1 MNLYLFKKYW
11 SKHKGR
17 LFSLILAIVLLTG
30 TAVFSVLNERT
41 ELRRQLHDMYNT
53 YGNYG
58 VVIHNVTDEQYEQIR
73 ELPYTENLCKISA
86 VGTIDIAGKNYTI
99 GSFEDE
105 KAEIYYHT
113 PLIKGQLPKQ
123 SGQIAMPE
131 FILNQLYPNADIGD
145 TISVDFTDL
154 NGNVS
159 DVSYELSGII
169 GNTMNRFDMEYSGNS
184 DGLTITSK
192 ETAYPTP
199 SIYIYSGDTNGLTK
213 YSNYLFVCDEE
224 SYFSERYDDTYRK
237 TLDSL
242 YEITDK
248 ISSGKQYFILL
259 NVASEDMQPDGFLKA
274 QTSDNIMIIHILTFL
289 MMIISAIALISG
301 VIAIMPKR
309 IDSLRLLRSVG
320 MSKRKLLSIFIT
332 EFLIFWIIGNILG
345 IGLGCGV
352 HELIIFLQQKV
363 GISVYRGYIVEYV
376 VAQKTISPFI
386 MPLVLSL
393 VISAISI
400 IVPVKNIIQMK
411 FYKKQ
416 GKKKSRS
423 KVNSLNRAFSKMTG
437 TRFLSVLSCVS
448 MIIAICATTFGYCYY
463 TESGKGTTY
472 FSIGEENTED
482 AYFKVN
488 GINIKENDIDC
499 TVTANIPNG
508 NEIAV
513 YDKEYG
519 ITDSELK
526 NLGSSAD
533 LLSWGLYP
541 AFTVVYGEN
550 MEAPQKLLTSTVPF
564 NDTWEYYDEFKE
576 NTIYDV
582 GLVFIND
589 AMMKM
594 LCDAQPDDVIL
605 ISQNGTF
612 AYEIGDIVPMI
623 SCLCDDNKHVQLDT
637 MKHFDVEITKQLN
650 LMESG
655 VEENDILKNCGMFN
669 FTSSYTIAMT
679 AETAEKLGF
688 YYPAYSSV
696 MMKFN
701 SDMSD
706 EEMKNYVSSSVD
718 KPVRTN
724 TIHELEHKA
733 KLNKLASN
741 VNSIVLFVLLF
752 ILCLV
757 TVWNL
762 LQMNAQ
768 NNINKF
774 STMHSIGLPMKK
786 IKKMFVVNMMKSA
799 LIAVISGTAVS
810 LAGKA
815 LLTSKFNEYMK
826 LLVKQQKMGGN
837 DGYPDVI
844 IGYSTAYMEKAD
856 ELYGITEKLEHLK
869 STFMLERE
877 MWLPKL
883 LVPLC
888 IIGAVIILSTL
899 ICSLMSAK
907 KIKDE
912 RSLNDD

>member
-41 ELRRQLHDMYNT
+41 ELRRQLHNMYDIC
-53 YGNYG
+53 GNYSA
-58 VVIHNVTDEQYEQIR
+58 VIHNVTDEQYEQIR
-73 ELPYTENLCKISA
+73 ELPYTENLCRISA

-105 KAEIYYHT
+105 EAEIYYHT
-113 PLIKGQLPKQ
+113 PLAEGQLPKE

-145 TISVDFTDL
+145 TISVDLTDL
-154 NGNVS
+154 NGDVS
-159 DVSYELSGII
+159 SVSYELSGII
-169 GNTMNRFDMEYSGNS
+169 DNTMNRFDMEYSGSS
-184 DGLTITSK
+184 DGLTIMSK
-192 ETAYPTP
+192 EIEYPTP
-199 SIYIYSGDTNGLTK
+199 SIYIYSEDTNGLTK
-213 YSNYLFVCDEE
+213 YSNYLFICDDE
-224 SYFSERYDDTYRK
+224 SYFSERYDDTYGK
-237 TLDSL
+237 TLDSIF
-242 YEITDK
+242 EITDK
-248 ISSGKQYFILL
+248 FSSGKQYFVLTTVSGDIY
-259 NVASEDMQPDGFLKA
+259 SDGFLKA
-274 QTSDNIMIIHILTFL
+274 KTSDNIMIIHIITFL
-289 MMIISAIALISG
+289 MMLISAIALVSG

-332 EFLIFWIIGNILG
+332 EFLIFWIIGNIVG

-352 HELIIFLQQKV
+352 HELIIFLQQKI
-363 GISVYRGYIVEYV
+363 GISAFRGYIVEYV
-376 VAQKTISPFI
+376 VAEKTISPFI

-393 VISAISI
+393 VISAISMA
-400 IVPVKNIIQMK
+400 VPVKNIIQMK
-411 FYKKQ
+411 FYKRQ
-416 GKKKSRS
+416 SRKKSRS

-448 MIIAICATTFGYCYY
+448 MVIAICATAFGYCYY

-472 FSIGEENTED
+472 FSVGKENTED

-499 TVTANIPNG
+499 TVQANIPNG

-526 NLGSSAD
+526 RLGGSAY
-533 LLSWGLYP
+533 LLSWGSYP

-550 MEAPQKLLTSTVPF
+550 MEVPQKLLASTVPF
-564 NDTWEYYDEFKE
+564 NDGWEYYDEFKE

-589 AMMKM
+589 NMMKM
-594 LCDAQPDDVIL
+594 LCDAQSDDIIL

-612 AYEIGDIVPMI
+612 AYEIGDTVPMI
-623 SCLCDDNKHVQLDT
+623 SCLCDENKHVQLDT
-637 MKHFDVEITKQLN
+637 MKRFDVAITKQLN
-650 LMESG
+650 LAQSG

-669 FTSSYTIAMT
+669 FSGDYTIAMT

-688 YYPAYSSV
+688 YYSSYSSV

-701 SDMSD
+701 NEMSD
-706 EEMKNYVSSSVD
+706 EEMKNYVSSSVN

-774 STMHSIGLPMKK
+774 STMHSIGLPMKR
-786 IKKMFVVNMMKSA
+786 IKKMFIVNMMKSA
-799 LIAVISGTAVS
+799 LVAVISGTAIS

-815 LLTSKFNEYMK
+815 FLTSKFNEYMK
-826 LLVKQQKMGGN
+826 LLVKQQEMSGN
-837 DGYPDVI
+837 DSYPDVI
-844 IGYSTAYMEKAD
+844 IGYSTAYMEKTD
-856 ELYGITEKLEHLK
+856 ELYSITEKLEHLE
-869 STFMLERE
+869 SAFMLEKE

-899 ICSLMSAK
+899 ICSLMSAG